1 MQAPSWTDFLQCS
14 VCTNRYNTTSLL
26 PISLSCGHVICKKCL
41 TEFMSRVC
49 PYDKTAISPNAER
62 LPPNSALLWL
72 LGDGGGG
79 EEGESCEPGDFSLL
93 GLTPE
98 DMELF
103 KSSRNSIRKV
113 AVYLQPLA
121 EPGSSQVIHYL
132 TRPMLKKLVTVV
144 SCQFLEADGRA
155 RVLRATRSITDRT
168 VTELLVM
175 HQNQQQISTL
185 LWSAIRSRGCQFLG
199 PVMQEEALKLI
210 LKVLEGGAFLSR
222 KNIVLYVVQ
231 QLQQQEF
238 HQASKTSVGHV
249 VQLLY
254 RASCFNVEKRD
265 EDSSRMQLKEE
276 FRTYEALR
284 REHDAQIIR
293 VAMESGLRISPEQ
306 WSALLYGDQKHKSDM
321 QSIIDKLLSQGI
333 ATSGLSELI
342 VAIRRSQDQHNLLE
356 KIVPHLEKLLHVDI
370 NIDKSGFHLQ

>member
-1 MQAPSWTDFLQCS
+1 MA
-14 VCTNRYNTTSLL
+14 
-26 PISLSCGHVICKKCL
+26 
-41 TEFMSRVC
+41 RVC
-49 PYDKTAISPNAER
+49 PYDKTAISPNAEL
-62 LPPNSALLWL
+62 LPPNSALMWL
-72 LGDGGGG
+72 LGSDDSDN
-79 EEGESCEPGDFSLL
+79 EEGTGGPEEEDFSLL
-93 GLTPE
+93 HLSPDDLTHFK
-98 DMELF
+98 LSRASI
-103 KSSRNSIRKV
+103 KSS
-113 AVYLQPLA
+113 ALFLQPLS
-121 EPGSSQVIHYL
+121 EPGGSQIIHYL

-144 SCQFLEADGRA
+144 NCQFLESDGRA
-155 RVLRATRSITDRT
+155 RVLRAARSITDRT

-231 QLQQQEF
+231 QLQQQDF
-238 HQASKTSVGHV
+238 HQASKTCVGHV

-276 FRTYEALR
+276 SRTYEALR

-293 VAMESGLRISPEQ
+293 VAMEGGLRISPEQ

-321 QSIIDKLLSQGI
+321 QSIIDKVY
-333 ATSGLSELI
+333 T
-342 VAIRRSQDQHNLLE
+342 
-356 KIVPHLEKLLHVDI
+356 DI
-370 NIDKSGFHLQ
+370 L

>member
-1 MQAPSWTDFLQCS
+1 MQAPSWTDFLHCS
-14 VCTNRYNTTSLL
+14 VCTNRYNTSTLL
-26 PISLSCGHVICKKCL
+26 PISLSCGHTICRKCL
-41 TEFMSRVC
+41 SDFKARVC
-49 PYDKTAISPNAER
+49 PYDKTAISPDAEL

-72 LGDGGGG
+72 LGSEGGG
-79 EEGESCEPGDFSLL
+79 EEGEGESGDFSLL
-93 GLTPE
+93 KLSPE
-98 DMELF
+98 DLELF
-103 KSSRNSIRKV
+103 KLSRSSVKKA
-113 AVYLQPLA
+113 AVYLQPLV
-121 EPGSSQVIHYL
+121 EPGGNQVIHYL
-132 TRPMLKKLVTVV
+132 TRPMLKKLVTVI

-155 RVLRATRSITDRT
+155 RVLRAARSITDRT

-254 RASCFNVEKRD
+254 RASCFNV
-265 EDSSRMQLKEE
+265 SPSPSPLSLCVCSPLPLCL
-276 FRTYEALR
+276 FGGGGGVYYVCLPPF
-284 REHDAQIIR
+284 
-293 VAMESGLRISPEQ
+293 SGWTVVMVP
-306 WSALLYGDQKHKSDM
+306 
-321 QSIIDKLLSQGI
+321 
-333 ATSGLSELI
+333 GLWCTHTEYS
-342 VAIRRSQDQHNLLE
+342 V
-356 KIVPHLEKLLHVDI
+356 
-370 NIDKSGFHLQ
+370 

>member
-26 PISLSCGHVICKKCL
+26 PISLSCGHTICKKCL
-41 TEFMSRVC
+41 TEFMAKVC
-49 PYDKTAISPNAER
+49 PYDKTAISPNAEL

-72 LGDGGGG
+72 LGDGEG
-79 EEGESCEPGDFSLL
+79 EEGESCELGDFSLL

-98 DMELF
+98 DLEHF
-103 KSSRNSIRKV
+103 KSSRGSIKK
-113 AVYLQPLA
+113 AAMYLQPLA

-144 SCQFLEADGRA
+144 SCQFQEADGRA
-155 RVLRATRSITDRT
+155 RVLRAARSITDRT

-254 RASCFNVEKRD
+254 RASCFNV
-265 EDSSRMQLKEE
+265 SSLLDC
-276 FRTYEALR
+276 FSFTYHSPLSPPVCVCASRPFVWFGTMFVCTFLPFPALSSC
-284 REHDAQIIR
+284 HGSQC
-293 VAMESGLRISPEQ
+293 VGCGVYTYRIWCRSLVHTALWPLFEVLPNKPSPIK
-306 WSALLYGDQKHKSDM
+306 WFIHHTLTSPLT
-321 QSIIDKLLSQGI
+321 LS
-333 ATSGLSELI
+333 L
-342 VAIRRSQDQHNLLE
+342 
-356 KIVPHLEKLLHVDI
+356 
-370 NIDKSGFHLQ
+370 